1 MYHKSASKFMIK
13 NQGGEEEV
21 DDIWNDEGLI
31 ANSVFFKEKETLLM
45 LIANSY
51 FRKYPH

>member
-1 MYHKSASKFMIK
+1 MIK

-21 DDIWNDEGLI
+21 DDAFFIWNDEGLI

-51 FRKYPH
+51 FRKYPR